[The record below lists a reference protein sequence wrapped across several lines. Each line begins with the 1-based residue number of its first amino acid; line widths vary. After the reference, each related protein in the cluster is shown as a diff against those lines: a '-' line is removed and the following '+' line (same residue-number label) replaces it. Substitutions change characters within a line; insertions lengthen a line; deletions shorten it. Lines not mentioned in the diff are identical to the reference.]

1 MRLPIKIQV
10 DKDLNEIER
19 VNWYKKEGDKVTKEE
34 PVAHIETQKA
44 DVDVGAPENGIL
56 VKIVIPHGEPVY
68 RPNEIPTGSW
78 DALLGWIETEVIS
91 EETLVRV
98 RDDERVRQETESRE
112 TPSSARPKEK
122 IRVRIMP
129 DGRVEQVDSSSRE
142 ATGIEIV
149 KEVSRNEDATYAS
162 PMVRRVARERGIGLL
177 NLRGTGPHGMVTL
190 EDLNRIESRP
200 ESNKAKS
207 IERPLRDDRIE
218 TFGIIRQAIAKHMQE
233 SWNCIPH
240 AGSWI
245 WLNFANFFN
254 VKSHLKHVLSHKFGV
269 LNPEIYLRPDVFL
282 IEGILRELENE
293 GALLNSCYGCA
304 HEPMNQWKEN
314 LKVYGAINL
323 GIAYDDPKGLLVP
336 VLHGLEGSRY
346 RTIAERLEELYGN
359 LREGKLKRSDFVG
372 GTFTFNNVGV
382 LGGDGGES
390 IITHGQ
396 SSIVSLHRI
405 ETDPSL
411 PLYGRTVLSLRFDHR
426 AYDGGLALR
435 FLQSLKRFIEKS
447 DTEIDSHILNQFQ
460 KK

>member
-1 MRLPIKIQV
+1 MRLPVKVQV

-19 VNWYKKEGDKVTKEE
+19 VDWYKKEGDKVIKEE
-34 PVAHIETQKA
+34 PVVHIETQKA

-68 RPNEIPTGSW
+68 RPNETPTGSW
-78 DALLGWIETEVIS
+78 DALLGWIETEIVP
-91 EETLVRV
+91 EEAAIRV
-98 RDDERVRQETESRE
+98 RDDRPVRQETESIE
-112 TPSSARPKEK
+112 TPPSAPPKEK

-129 DGRVEQVDSSSRE
+129 DGQVERVDASLRE
-142 ATGIEIV
+142 TTKIEV
-149 KEVSRNEDATYAS
+149 AKEIAPKEDLTHAS
-162 PMVRRVARERGIGLL
+162 PMVRRVARERGIDLL
-177 NLRGTGPHGMVTL
+177 TLNGTGPHGMVTL

-200 ESNKAKS
+200 ESNKTKS
-207 IERPLRDDRIE
+207 AERTSRGDRVE

-254 VKSHLKHVLSHKFGV
+254 IKSHLKHVLAHKFGV
-269 LNPEIYLRPDVFL
+269 KNPEIYLRPDVFL
-282 IEGILRELENE
+282 IEGILRELEDKS
-293 GALLNSCYGCA
+293 APLNSCYGCE
-304 HEPMNQWKEN
+304 HEPMNRWKGN
-314 LKVYGAINL
+314 LNVYGRINL

-336 VLHGLEGSRY
+336 VLHGLEESRY
-346 RTIAERLEELYGN
+346 CTIAERLEGLYGN

-405 ETDPSL
+405 ETDSSS
-411 PLYGRTVLSLRFDHR
+411 PLYGRTVFSLRFDHR
-426 AYDGGLALR
+426 AYDGGPALR
-435 FLQSLKRFIEKS
+435 FLQRVKQFVEKS